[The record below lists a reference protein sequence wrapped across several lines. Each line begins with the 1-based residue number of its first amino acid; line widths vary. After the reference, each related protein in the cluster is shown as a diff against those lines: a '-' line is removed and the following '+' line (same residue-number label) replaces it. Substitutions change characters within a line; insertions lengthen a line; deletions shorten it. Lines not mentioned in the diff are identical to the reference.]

1 MRARRIIAPLVS
13 SALVVLAAACGGDA
27 EAGRGDAGLSGEI
40 FISGSS
46 TVEPISALNA
56 EKFAAQHPGV
66 AISVE
71 GPGTGDGFERF
82 CNGESDVS
90 DASRPIEED
99 EADLC
104 AANGIEYTELEVA
117 IDGIAVLTSP
127 ESPASCV
134 GLGDIYALVGPESE
148 GFETWADAQSLAR
161 EISSGEMPT
170 PAADAGYPDA
180 SLDVTA
186 PGEESGTYDSFIELT
201 FEGFAED
208 ARGEEPVTRPDY
220 VASPDDNVIIEGI
233 VGSPSSFGWVGFAFY
248 RNNQDVVKALEV
260 DGGDGC
266 VAPSEETI
274 ADGSYPVSRS
284 LYIYVNDARVAEK
297 PELAAFVDLYLS
309 DEGLASVTEVGYV
322 DLPPDRVEVT
332 RAAWDD
338 SSAS

>member
-1 MRARRIIAPLVS
+1 MGTRGRMLGAGLVAVS
-13 SALVVLAAACGGDA
+13 FLAACGGGSASTSD
-27 EAGRGDAGLSGEI
+27 LSGEI

-56 EKFAAQHPGV
+56 EKFAAENPEV

-71 GPGTGDGFERF
+71 GPGTGDGFELF
-82 CNGESDVS
+82 CSGGADIA

-104 AANGIEYTELEVA
+104 ARNGIEYTELEVG

-127 ESPASCV
+127 ESPVSCV
-134 GLGDIYALVGPESE
+134 GFGDIYALVGPESE
-148 GFETWADAQSLAR
+148 GFDTWAAAQGLAEEVSSDA
-161 EISSGEMPT
+161 MPT
-170 PAADAGYPDA
+170 PAADAGYPVA
-180 SLDVTA
+180 ALDITA

-208 ARGEEPVTRPDY
+208 ERGEEPVTRPDY
-220 VASPDDNVIIEGI
+220 VASADDNVIVEGI
-233 VGSPSSFGWVGFAFY
+233 AGSPSSFGWVGFAFY
-248 RNNQDVVKALEV
+248 TNNQGVVKALDV

-284 LYIYVNDARVAEK
+284 LYIYVNGGKAAESRA
-297 PELAAFVDLYLS
+297 LTAFVDLYLS
-309 DEGLASVTEVGYV
+309 DDGFASVSEVGYV
-322 DLPPDRVEVT
+322 DLPQERIEASR
-332 RAAWDD
+332 RAWE
-338 SSAS
+338 SARPS